1 MDILLAHPIPVA
13 GLLLL
18 AFAMYIAEI
27 AVKRRCRDRKRL
39 RTVLITVFTVIALLA
54 NTALIILTLSWGGS
68 TELVLALML
77 LSLLGA
83 LI

>member
-27 AVKRRCRDRKRL
+27 AVKRHCLERKTL
-39 RTVLITVFTVIALLA
+39 RTVLSVVFTVVALLS
-54 NTALIILTLSWGGS
+54 NTALIVLLLCWGGS
-68 TELVLALML
+68 TELVLAIML